1 MISGPLL
8 SLILLWII
16 TILYHGLFLATDSL
30 WASSHHMILFLK
42 VLFLFSFLGRNT
54 PGREP
59 TRVPLSQLPSNY
71 FSYPTFP
78 AIPLK
83 AFLCLISPDGPNLL
97 ILLLLGYICLS
108 ISLMSSVSHLP
119 MFKNDRENVKNDF
132 PMQLYF
138 WREYH
143 FEDRAPVQTHNS
155 LCPYVLSI
163 NIL

>member
-1 MISGPLL
+1 MSGNQRTAYVYIRERA
-8 SLILLWII
+8 SEWVWGTKYDFWSTSYSVNHYHI
-16 TILYHGLFLATDSL
+16 TPWPFLATDSL

-71 FSYPTFP
+71 FSFPIFP

-83 AFLCLISPDGPNLL
+83 AFLCIISPDGPNLL

-108 ISLMSSVSHLP
+108 G
-119 MFKNDRENVKNDF
+119 FF
-132 PMQLYF
+132 
-138 WREYH
+138 
-143 FEDRAPVQTHNS
+143 
-155 LCPYVLSI
+155 
-163 NIL
+163 